1 MTREKILSLG
11 FLIILVAVMLRV
23 LHVGGTLAN
32 MTVWL
37 SVIVT
42 LAYVIIA
49 IFEVNNSERITSKE
63 KVMWTLALL
72 FFNVLAGLIYFLVA
86 RPRILGLNRTKFKE
100 R

>member
-1 MTREKILSLG
+1 MTKKRILRLG
-11 FLIILVAVMLRV
+11 FLIIVVGVVLRV
-23 LHVGGTLAN
+23 LHVGGTLASI
-32 MTVWL
+32 TVWL

-49 IFEVNNSERITSKE
+49 VFEVNNSDRITSKE

-72 FFNVLAGLIYFLVA
+72 FFNALAGLIYFLIA